1 MDFLKRIKISPKQ
14 AAIIA
19 VALLMLLIVA
29 GIITTY
35 YLSLAVGR
43 MP

>member
-1 MDFLKRIKISPKQ
+1 MNFIKQIKITPKQ

-19 VALLMLLIVA
+19 VVLLMLLVVA

-43 MP
+43 IP

>member
-1 MDFLKRIKISPKQ
+1 VNFIKQIKITPKQ

-19 VALLMLLIVA
+19 VVLLMLLVVA

-43 MP
+43 IP

>member
-1 MDFLKRIKISPKQ
+1 MDFIKQIRITPKQ

-19 VALLMLLIVA
+19 AVLLTLLVVA

-35 YLSLAVGR
+35 YLSLAAGR